1 MATGTVHA
9 VLDDGPRAGEVLE
22 VRARPDGAPPPELVI
37 RDPLAPTGQDSAGDQ
52 RDGLDAVLPHVTTY
66 RLHEQ
71 RGPARFAYRTGSS
84 DYPDQV

>member
-22 VRARPDGAPPPELVI
+22 VPTRPDGAPPPELVI
-37 RDPLAPTGQDSAGDQ
+37 RDPLAPTGHDCGGDQ
-52 RDGLDAVLPHVTTY
+52 RNGLDAVLSQVTTY

-84 DYPDQV
+84 DYSDQA